1 MILKGLKL
9 GPTCFT
15 ILMTHLYY
23 HLIYAKYF
31 RNNFE
36 KAVNIYPFI
45 NSKYKNEILSGAKRI
60 QTFYAS
66 PIKAFYQ
73 CVK

>member
-1 MILKGLKL
+1 MILKGFKL

-15 ILMTHLYY
+15 ISMTHLYY
-23 HLIYAKYF
+23 YLIYAKYF

-45 NSKYKNEILSGAKRI
+45 NSKYKNEILSGAKTNSNILRI
-60 QTFYAS
+60 S
-66 PIKAFYQ
+66 DKSILSM
-73 CVK
+73 C